1 MSNLREDQL
10 RRIALSTHDKFTKA
24 LTLRFLEE
32 LEDYDINVLR
42 KNQLRLIAL
51 STHDKLT
58 KELALSFLEESEGV
72 AHDELSQTC
81 WCDCLYDLRTEIK
94 IRLNIRYRTTI
105 VIGTTVVDYKTMQ
118 VDTPPCPEHDSG
130 HYLAIS
136 GEGIVFS
143 CEKDEDGRRCYS
155 GVIESHYGTADWQL
169 VLSTYKKW
177 LDEKQ
182 KRFSYIFVL
191 LGGELV
197 HHEINAS
204 ELF

>member
-1 MSNLREDQL
+1 M
-10 RRIALSTHDKFTKA
+10 
-24 LTLRFLEE
+24 EE
-32 LEDYDINVLR
+32 SEAYDINVLR
-42 KNQLRLIAL
+42 KNELRLIAL

-94 IRLNIRYRTTI
+94 IRLNISYMTTI
-105 VIGTTVVDYKTMQ
+105 VIGTTVVDYKTME
-118 VDTPPCPEHDSG
+118 VDTPPSPEHDSV
-130 HYLAIS
+130 HYRDIS
-136 GEGIVFS
+136 GEGMVFS
-143 CEKDEDGRRCYS
+143 GEKYDDGHRFQS
-155 GVIESHYGTADWQL
+155 GVIESHYCTADWQL

-177 LDEKQ
+177 LTDKEKT
-182 KRFSYIFVL
+182 FSYLFVL

-204 ELF
+204 NLIWG